1 MDSPPQTP
9 SAPKQ
14 IPFMEMNDTE
24 IASQTE
30 AIINDV
36 ISLGDSLL
44 SGMEKIENKFG

>member
-1 MDSPPQTP
+1 MNSPPQTP

-14 IPFMEMNDTE
+14 APFMEMNDAE

-30 AIINDV
+30 AIMNDV

-44 SGMEKIENKFG
+44 SVMEKMDNKIG

>member
-14 IPFMEMNDTE
+14 VPFMEMNDVE

-30 AIINDV
+30 AIMNDV

-44 SGMEKIENKFG
+44 SVMEKIDGKVG